1 MEGCISC
8 CQTACQVIVVGE
20 EVASC
25 TDTVVDNIPT
35 ASAFL
40 DYMVGMDITAGSK
53 VAEEEGRSSFNGKAT
68 TTFSL
73 SIQVEVYFCLPPEQV
88 YLRTHCSRIEDF
100 VVLPQLQLG
109 IALKALA

>member
-8 CQTACQVIVVGE
+8 YQTACQVIVVGE
-20 EVASC
+20 EVVSC
-25 TDTVVDNIPT
+25 TDTVVDNIPK
-35 ASAFL
+35 ASAVL

-109 IALKALA
+109 TVLTALA